1 MLDGPFG
8 AGAGE
13 RPLRRVIGKA
23 GESSRPEI
31 VSDAFARLAHA
42 LGTAFKESP
51 GEPWP
56 EDVFELWAQ
65 KVFTYQF
72 ETNPVYAEYVRK
84 RGVTPSTV
92 AHWSEIPWVPA
103 SAFKA
108 VPLVSGDPSRV
119 ERVFR
124 TSGTTG
130 AGRRG
135 EHHVL
140 DLGLYK
146 DSLIPNMRRHLYAG
160 VPGVVGGR
168 GGPDR
173 PDGKEAILPILAL
186 TPAPAVAPESSLSFM
201 LGAALDVLSGG
212 EGGFFVTRDGM
223 IDTAG
228 LSGALVEAAAR
239 GTPILLA
246 GTAFAFV
253 HWLDWLKGRS
263 VGFDLPRGSLIM
275 ETGGFKG
282 RSRVLD
288 RPEFYASLSEAHG
301 VPSEAIVNEY
311 GMTELLSQFYDGPR
325 AALSGM
331 ALEARRHVPP
341 PWVRTRVL
349 DPNTLSALPM
359 GKPGLLCH
367 YDLANAGSV
376 MAVLTDDLGV
386 AVDDGFR
393 VLGRVQGS
401 EPRGCSLAMDDL
413 LAGVPS

>member
-1 MLDGPFG
+1 MSRPACVLDGPFG
-8 AGAGE
+8 AEAEG
-13 RPLRRVIGKA
+13 RPD
-23 GESSRPEI
+23 RPET
-31 VSDAFARLAHA
+31 VSDAFANLAHA
-42 LGTAFKESP
+42 LGTAFKGNP

-56 EDVFELWAQ
+56 DDVFELWAQ
-65 KVFTYQF
+65 RVFTYQF
-72 ETNPVYAEYVRK
+72 ETNPVYAAYVRK
-84 RGVTPSTV
+84 RGVMPSTL
-92 AHWSEIPWVPA
+92 AHWSEIPWVTA

-119 ERVFR
+119 QRVFR

-140 DLGLYK
+140 DLGLYE

-160 VPGVVGGR
+160 GP

-173 PDGKEAILPILAL
+173 PDGEGLILPILAL
-186 TPAPAVAPESSLSFM
+186 APAPTHAPESSLSFM

-212 EGGFFVTRDGM
+212 EGGFFVTRDGV

-228 LSGALVEAAAR
+228 LSEVLVEAGAR

-253 HWLDWLKGRS
+253 HWLDWLKERS
-263 VGFDLPRGSLIM
+263 AGFDLPPGSLIM

-282 RSRVLD
+282 RSRILE
-288 RPEFYASLSEAHG
+288 RSEFYASLSEAHG
-301 VPSEAIVNEY
+301 VPVEAIVNEY
-311 GMTELLSQFYDGPR
+311 GMTELLSQFYDGPV
-325 AALSGM
+325 AAMSGG

-349 DPNTLSALPM
+349 DPNTLSAVPI

-376 MAVLTDDLGV
+376 MAVLTEDLGI

-393 VLGRVQGS
+393 VLGRVQGA

-413 LAGVPS
+413 LSGVRS

>member
-1 MLDGPFG
+1 M
-8 AGAGE
+8 
-13 RPLRRVIGKA
+13 
-23 GESSRPEI
+23 
-31 VSDAFARLAHA
+31 SDVFASLAHA

-56 EDVFELWAQ
+56 DDVFESWAQ
-65 KVFTYQF
+65 RVFTYQF
-72 ETNPVYAEYVRK
+72 GANPVYAAYARK

-92 AHWSEIPWVPA
+92 THWSEIPWVPA

-119 ERVFR
+119 QRVFR
-124 TSGTTG
+124 TSGTTGGTTG

-160 VPGVVGGR
+160 
-168 GGPDR
+168 GPDR
-173 PDGKEAILPILAL
+173 ADGDGPILPILAL
-186 TPAPAVAPESSLSFM
+186 APAPADMPESSLSFM

-212 EGGFFVTRDGM
+212 EGGFFVTRDGV
-223 IDTAG
+223 IDTVG
-228 LSGALVEAAAR
+228 LSETLGEAAAR
-239 GTPILLA
+239 GAPVLLA

-253 HWLDWLKGRS
+253 HWLDWLKEHS
-263 VGFDLPRGSLIM
+263 AGFDLPQGSLIM

-282 RSRVLD
+282 RSRVLE
-288 RPEFYASLSEAHG
+288 RSEFYASLSEAHG
-301 VPSEAIVNEY
+301 VPFEAIVNEY
-311 GMTELLSQFYDGPR
+311 GMTELLSQFYDGPV
-325 AALSGM
+325 ASTSGT

-349 DPNTLSALPM
+349 DPNTLSAARM
-359 GKPGLLCH
+359 GEPGLLCH

-376 MAVLTDDLGV
+376 MAVLTEDQGI

-393 VLGRVQGS
+393 VLGRVEGA

-413 LAGVPS
+413 LSGVRS

>member
-1 MLDGPFG
+1 M
-8 AGAGE
+8 
-13 RPLRRVIGKA
+13 
-23 GESSRPEI
+23 
-31 VSDAFARLAHA
+31 SDAFANLAHA
-42 LGTAFKESP
+42 LGKAFEETP

-56 EDVFELWAQ
+56 DDVFDQWAQ
-65 KVFTYQF
+65 RVFTHQF
-72 ETNPVYAEYVRK
+72 ETNPVYAAYVRK
-84 RGVTPSTV
+84 RDVTPSTV

-108 VPLVSGDPSRV
+108 VPLVSGDSSRV
-119 ERVFR
+119 QRVFR
-124 TSGTTG
+124 TSGTTE

-140 DLGLYK
+140 DLGLYE
-146 DSLIPNMRRHLYAG
+146 DALIPNMRRHLYRDG
-160 VPGVVGGR
+160 QGGD
-168 GGPDR
+168 GPDG
-173 PDGKEAILPILAL
+173 DGPRRPILAL
-186 TPAPAVAPESSLSFM
+186 TPAPAAMPESSLSFM
-201 LGAALDVLSGG
+201 LGAALNVLSGG
-212 EGGFFVTRDGM
+212 EGGFFVTRDGV

-228 LSGALVEAAAR
+228 LSEVLVEAGAR

-253 HWLDWLKGRS
+253 HWLDWLKERS
-263 VGFDLPRGSLIM
+263 AGFDLPPGSLIM

-282 RSRVLD
+282 RSRVLE
-288 RPEFYASLSEAHG
+288 RSEFYASLSEAHG
-301 VPSEAIVNEY
+301 VPVEAIVNEY
-311 GMTELLSQFYDGPR
+311 GMTELLSQFYDGPV
-325 AALSGM
+325 AAMSSM

-349 DPNTLSALPM
+349 DPNTLSAVPI

-376 MAVLTDDLGV
+376 MAVLTEDLGI

-393 VLGRVQGS
+393 VLGRAQGA

-413 LAGVPS
+413 LSGVRS

>member
-1 MLDGPFG
+1 M
-8 AGAGE
+8 
-13 RPLRRVIGKA
+13 
-23 GESSRPEI
+23 
-31 VSDAFARLAHA
+31 SDTFASLAHA
-42 LGTAFKESP
+42 LGTAFKEAP

-56 EDVFELWAQ
+56 DDVFESWAQ
-65 KVFTYQF
+65 RVFTYQF
-72 ETNPVYAEYVRK
+72 EANPVYAEYVRK
-84 RGVTPSTV
+84 RGVTPATV

-108 VPLVSGDPSRV
+108 IPLVSGDPSRV

-146 DSLIPNMRRHLYAG
+146 DSLIPNMKRHLYAG
-160 VPGVVGGR
+160 GR
-168 GGPDR
+168 SGPGGPAR
-173 PDGKEAILPILAL
+173 ADGEVAILPMFALAPPPVL
-186 TPAPAVAPESSLSFM
+186 VPESSLSFM
-201 LGAALDVLSGG
+201 LGAALEVLSGA
-212 EGGFFVTRDGM
+212 EGGFFVARDGV
-223 IDTAG
+223 IDTVG

-239 GTPILLA
+239 GTPVLLA

-253 HWLDWLKGRS
+253 HWLDWLKEGKA
-263 VGFDLPRGSLIM
+263 GFDLPPGSLIM

-282 RSRVLD
+282 RSRVLE

-301 VPSEAIVNEY
+301 VPFEAIVNEY
-311 GMTELLSQFYDGPR
+311 GMTELLSQFYDGPVE
-325 AALSGM
+325 ATSGM

-349 DPNTLSALPM
+349 DPNTLQALPM

-376 MAVLTDDLGV
+376 MAVLTEDLGV

-393 VLGRVQGS
+393 VLGRAQGA

-413 LAGVPS
+413 LSGVLS

>member
-8 AGAGE
+8 AGAEG
-13 RPLRRVIGKA
+13 RPG
-23 GESSRPEI
+23 RPETM
-31 VSDAFARLAHA
+31 SDTFASLAHA
-42 LGTAFKESP
+42 LGTAFKETP
-51 GEPWP
+51 DEPWP
-56 EDVFELWAQ
+56 DDVFESWAER
-65 KVFTYQF
+65 VFTYQL
-72 ETNPVYAEYVRK
+72 ETNPVYAAYVRK
-84 RGVTPSTV
+84 RGVMPSTV

-119 ERVFR
+119 QRVFQ
-124 TSGTTG
+124 TSGTTR

-160 VPGVVGGR
+160 
-168 GGPDR
+168 GP
-173 PDGKEAILPILAL
+173 ILPILAL
-186 TPAPAVAPESSLSFM
+186 TPTPALAPESSLSFM

-212 EGGFFVTRDGM
+212 EGGFFVTREGV
-223 IDTAG
+223 IDTIG

-253 HWLDWLKGRS
+253 HWLDWLKERS
-263 VGFDLPRGSLIM
+263 VEFDLPRGSLIM

-282 RSRVLD
+282 RSRILD
-288 RPEFYASLSEAHG
+288 RPEFYASLSDAHG
-301 VPSEAIVNEY
+301 VPSDAIVNEY
-311 GMTELLSQFYDGPR
+311 GMTELLSQFYDGPV
-325 AALSGM
+325 AAISGM

-349 DPNTLSALPM
+349 DPNTLSALPT

-376 MAVLTDDLGV
+376 MAVLTEDLGV

-393 VLGRVQGS
+393 LLGRVQGA

-413 LAGVPS
+413 LSGVLS

>member
-8 AGAGE
+8 VGAGQ
-13 RPLRRVIGKA
+13 RPP
-23 GESSRPEI
+23 RPGI
-31 VSDAFARLAHA
+31 VSDAFASLARA
-42 LGTAFKESP
+42 LGTAFKESS

-56 EDVFELWAQ
+56 DDVFGAWAQ
-65 KVFTYQF
+65 RVFAYQF
-72 ETNPVYAEYVRK
+72 ENNPVYAAYARK

-92 AHWSEIPWVPA
+92 ADWSDIPWVPA
-103 SAFKA
+103 SAFRA
-108 VPLVSGDPSRV
+108 VPLVSGDSSRV
-119 ERVFR
+119 QRVFR

-140 DLGLYK
+140 DLDLYR
-146 DSLIPNMRRHLYAG
+146 DSLIPNMRRHLYPDVSDVPDAAEAG
-160 VPGVVGGR
+160 QVPEGGR
-168 GGPDR
+168 QR
-173 PDGKEAILPILAL
+173 VPIFAL
-186 TPAPAVAPESSLSFM
+186 TTAPALVPESSLSFM
-201 LGAALDVLSGG
+201 LGEALDFLSGG
-212 EGGFFVTRDGM
+212 EGGFFVTPDGV

-228 LSGALVEAAAR
+228 LSNALVEATAR

-253 HWLDWLKGRS
+253 HWLDRLKERNDA
-263 VGFDLPRGSLIM
+263 FDLPRGSLIM

-301 VPSEAIVNEY
+301 VPLEGILNEY
-311 GMTELLSQFYDGPR
+311 GMTELLSQFYDGPV
-325 AALSGM
+325 AATSGVP
-331 ALEARRHVPP
+331 LEARRHVPP

-349 DPNTLSALPM
+349 DPNTLSALPI
-359 GKPGLLCH
+359 GEPGLLCH

-376 MAVLTDDLGV
+376 MAVLTEDVGV
-386 AVDDGFR
+386 AVEDGFR
-393 VLGRVQGS
+393 LLGRAQGA

-413 LAGVPS
+413 LSGVPS

>member
-1 MLDGPFG
+1 VLDGRFG

-13 RPLRRVIGKA
+13 RP
-23 GESSRPEI
+23 SRPEI
-31 VSDAFARLAHA
+31 VSDTFASLARA
-42 LGTAFKESP
+42 LGTAFYESS

-56 EDVFELWAQ
+56 DDVFEGWAQ
-65 KVFTYQF
+65 RVFAYQF
-72 ETNPVYAEYVRK
+72 ETNPVYAAYVGK
-84 RGVTPSTV
+84 RGVTPSQL

-108 VPLVSGDPSRV
+108 VPLVSGDSSRV
-119 ERVFR
+119 QRVFR

-140 DLGLYK
+140 DLNLYK
-146 DSLIPNMRRHLYAG
+146 HSLVPNMRRHLYSG
-160 VPGVVGGR
+160 WP
-168 GGPDR
+168 GGPDGEG
-173 PDGKEAILPILAL
+173 PILPILAL
-186 TPAPAVAPESSLSFM
+186 APAPAQAPKSSLSFM
-201 LGAALDVLSGG
+201 LGVALEVLSGG
-212 EGGFFVTRDGM
+212 EGGFFVTRDGV
-223 IDTAG
+223 IDSVGLTA
-228 LSGALVEAAAR
+228 ALVGATAL

-253 HWLDWLKGRS
+253 HWIEWLKEQSG
-263 VGFDLPRGSLIM
+263 GFNLPPGSLIM

-282 RSRVLD
+282 RSRVLK
-288 RPEFYASLSEAHG
+288 RPAFYSALSEAHS
-301 VPSEAIVNEY
+301 VPFEAIVNEY
-311 GMTELLSQFYDGPR
+311 GMTELLSQFYDGPV
-325 AALSGM
+325 AATSGM

-359 GKPGLLCH
+359 GEPGLLCH

-376 MAVLTDDLGV
+376 MAVLTEDMGV

-393 VLGRVQGS
+393 VLGRVQGA
-401 EPRGCSLAMDDL
+401 ETRGCSLAMDDL
-413 LAGVPS
+413 LSGVPS